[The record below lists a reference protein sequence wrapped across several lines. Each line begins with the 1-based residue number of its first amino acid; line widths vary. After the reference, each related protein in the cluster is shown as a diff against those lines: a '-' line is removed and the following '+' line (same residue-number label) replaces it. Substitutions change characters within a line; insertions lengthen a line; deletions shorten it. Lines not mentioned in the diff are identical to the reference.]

1 METVV
6 LNITGMTCGGCVRSV
21 ENVLRGVEG
30 VRAVR
35 VSLEQGSATVECDD
49 GKANLAAFK
58 TAIEEAGYEVPA

>member
-1 METVV
+1 MDTVV
-6 LNITGMTCGGCVRSV
+6 LSIQGMTCQGCVRSV

-35 VSLEQGSATVECDD
+35 VSLEQGNATIECEA

-58 TAIEEAGYEVPA
+58 SAIEGAGYEVPA